1 MNYQSR
7 QDANDFQR
15 RVRGINMRS
24 VEKMVDNN
32 GLTIEAPGSLR
43 EPNGRTKKE
52 GSACASRR
60 GSRGQNSSRPYA
72 DHEGA
77 GRCK

>member
-32 GLTIEAPGSLR
+32 GLTIEAPGSFR
-43 EPNGRTKKE
+43 
-52 GSACASRR
+52 
-60 GSRGQNSSRPYA
+60 
-72 DHEGA
+72 
-77 GRCK
+77 